1 MNIPTSDNALFSL
14 FNIFSVKKKNWG
26 KKYWEAS
33 ETEIHV

>member
-14 FNIFSVKKKNWG
+14 FNKFSVKKKNWR
-26 KKYWEAS
+26 KKYRAAS